1 MKESVVMSDDQD
13 TLYSRIGGEGA
24 IVSLIDKF
32 YGRVLNDPDLRE
44 FFTNS
49 SIEQL
54 KKIQREFFAAA
65 LDGPVKYAGNDL
77 SHIHQGRGIQR
88 KHFRLFVNHL
98 IRVLEEEHLISRRDA
113 MDIVFRIATY
123 FEQITG
129 DAGGVDG

>member
-1 MKESVVMSDDQD
+1 MSDDQD
-13 TLYSRIGGEGA
+13 TLYSRIGGDTA
-24 IVSLIDKF
+24 IVSLLDKF

-44 FFTNS
+44 FFVNS

-54 KKIQREFFAAA
+54 KTMQKEFFAAA

-77 SHIHQGRGIQR
+77 SHIHQGRGIQA
-88 KHFRLFVNHL
+88 KHFRRFVNHL
-98 IRVLEEEHLISRRDA
+98 ISVLEEEHLVSRRDA

-123 FEQITG
+123 FEQIIG

>member
-1 MKESVVMSDDQD
+1 MSDNHD
-13 TLYSRIGGEGA
+13 TLYSRIGGDAA
-24 IVSLIDKF
+24 IVSLLDKF

-44 FFTNS
+44 FFSNS

-54 KKIQREFFAAA
+54 KTMQREFFAAA

-77 SHIHQGRGIQR
+77 SHIHQGLGIQP

-98 IRVLEEEHLISRRDA
+98 ISVLEEEHLISRRDA

-123 FEQITG
+123 FEQIIG

>member
-1 MKESVVMSDDQD
+1 MSDDQD
-13 TLYSRIGGEGA
+13 TLYRRIGGDAA
-24 IVSLIDKF
+24 IVSLLDKF
-32 YGRVLNDPDLRE
+32 YGRVLNDPDLRG
-44 FFTNS
+44 FFANS

-54 KKIQREFFAAA
+54 KSMQREFFAAA

-77 SHIHQGRGIQR
+77 SHIHQGRGIQA

-98 IRVLEEEHLISRRDA
+98 MSVLEEEHLISRRDA

-123 FEQITG
+123 FEQIIG